1 MKLIVNGVE
10 YDCVSAAKTA
20 DSVEIADESGNV
32 TTFSG
37 IKNMEDYVLEGGEW
51 NTPEPL
57 TEEILLELAADH
69 EERLCMMEL
78 GI

>member
-32 TTFSG
+32 TTFSR
-37 IKNMEDYVLEGGEW
+37 IRNMEDYVLEGGAW
-51 NTPEPL
+51 NTPEP
-57 TEEILLELAADH
+57 TEQEQLRADVDFLLAMGGVL
-69 EERLCMMEL
+69 
-78 GI
+78 